1 VALPRELENRIAN
14 RPALLILQLHNDILS
29 LAEAG
34 SPHQCLQHG
43 WRWTCCYRPRRH
55 GDLGLVEKGK
65 ILRLRNSGVHTLS
78 GVCTLEESSGRGGT
92 PEGPMKVVAYARV
105 STETQAERGVSLQAQ
120 LSKLHA
126 YAELYELEIVEVIED
141 GGASAKSLDRPGL
154 QRALA
159 LLDAGKAQGLLVAK
173 LDRLTR
179 SVRDLDTLIS
189 TWFGKQGGPA
199 LLSVAEQIDT
209 RSAAGRLVLNILA
222 SVSQWEREAI
232 GERTATALAHK
243 AERGERVGEIP
254 LGYAV
259 AEDGVKLE
267 EHEGEQAAIA
277 LVQQLRIQALSIRA
291 IATELTRRGVAGRG
305 SRWHPTTV
313 ARLLRRNMARTS
325 PPRPPR
331 RPLGPR
337 SCASPE
343 PGSLG
348 ARKPRPQSEP
358 LSVKGVTDEPLSI
371 SVPGTGESQDGPL
384 ERRIDERPP
393 TSPRTTSSPSGP
405 ATFHGR
411 PAAGPST
418 TSPHSASPS
427 TSQKGAT
434 QNGEPQVGTDLS
446 GDPHGGSLQGES
458 SGPPVV
464 WELDIPSVAP
474 D

>member
-1 VALPRELENRIAN
+1 
-14 RPALLILQLHNDILS
+14 
-29 LAEAG
+29 
-34 SPHQCLQHG
+34 
-43 WRWTCCYRPRRH
+43 
-55 GDLGLVEKGK
+55 
-65 ILRLRNSGVHTLS
+65 
-78 GVCTLEESSGRGGT
+78 
-92 PEGPMKVVAYARV
+92 MKVVAYARV
-105 STETQAERGVSLQAQ
+105 STETQAERGVSLAAQ
-120 LSKLHA
+120 LSKLNA

-259 AEDGVKLE
+259 AEDGVRLE

-277 LVQQLRIQALSIRA
+277 LVQQLRTQALSIRS
-291 IATELTRRGVAGRG
+291 IATELTQRGVPGRG

-331 RPLGPR
+331 RPPGPR
-337 SCASPE
+337 RSVSPE
-343 PGSLG
+343 PGRLETQDLRLQAEQISAIEGL
-348 ARKPRPQSEP
+348 ADQAPSP
-358 LSVKGVTDEPLSI
+358 
-371 SVPGTGESQDGPL
+371 SVPGTGDVH
-384 ERRIDERPP
+384 
-393 TSPRTTSSPSGP
+393 P
-405 ATFHGR
+405 ATTEHRTDELHLKSPGAAARAIDLTASRRR
-411 PAAGPST
+411 PTVGLDAPGLPRAP
-418 TSPHSASPS
+418 PS
-427 TSQKGAT
+427 TSHDGAPVGR
-434 QNGEPQVGTDLS
+434 GEPRVGADLS
-446 GDPHGGSLQGES
+446 GALHVGSLPVEHGQPLQVGELEV
-458 SGPPVV
+458 PYA
-464 WELDIPSVAP
+464 AP